1 MNTNRKSNKI
11 IDLYRVENIDEK
23 NAEIIKKNN
32 QKRKME
38 EIIKIIEKEPEL
50 LKKLDIPKLEMIDNY
65 YKEKIAEYKKKL
77 SKPTAN

>member
-1 MNTNRKSNKI
+1 
-11 IDLYRVENIDEK
+11 
-23 NAEIIKKNN
+23 
-32 QKRKME
+32 ME

-77 SKPTAN
+77 KKTT

>member
-11 IDLYRVENIDEK
+11 IDLYKVENIDEK

-32 QKRKME
+32 QERKME
-38 EIIKIIEKEPEL
+38 KIIKIIEKEPEL

-77 SKPTAN
+77 KKTN

>member
-32 QKRKME
+32 QERKM
-38 EIIKIIEKEPEL
+38 
-50 LKKLDIPKLEMIDNY
+50 
-65 YKEKIAEYKKKL
+65 
-77 SKPTAN
+77 

>member
-11 IDLYRVENIDEK
+11 IDLYKVENIDEK

-32 QKRKME
+32 QERKME
-38 EIIKIIEKEPEL
+38 KIIKIIEKEPEL

-77 SKPTAN
+77 KKTT